1 MSGSVPRSNLLK
13 YCLGRFT
20 RVLSGVE
27 SGDVRSLHRARVA
40 SRRLR
45 ELVPVLQLDP
55 DVTRRLSRRLR
66 KVTKRLGT
74 VRELD
79 VMLALV
85 DELQESQPVHHDA
98 LRRARAAVAEARDV
112 ARKRLFDHL
121 PTDEMRR
128 TARKLSRVLDEL
140 RQAED
145 ARSVRRHPV
154 HANAAAWAID
164 ARVANRATRLAA
176 AVQEAGAV
184 YLPERLH
191 VVRIAGKKLRYALE
205 LAIAADRNQ
214 QKMSATGVLKSR
226 KSSLRTLKRVQ
237 ETLGRMHDLQV
248 LIDHVREAQALLTP
262 PSLTAWREL
271 DALVIALDESCRRLH
286 ARYVRDRAA
295 VQAITDRLRGSP
307 RTVSRA
313 MLSPERYAAQERQ
326 ARVRQMA
333 PEHHA
338 RARRAK

>member
-1 MSGSVPRSNLLK
+1 MSGFVPRSNLLK
-13 YCLGRFT
+13 HCLGRFT

-27 SGDVRSLHRARVA
+27 SGDERSLHRARVA

-45 ELVPVLQLDP
+45 ELVPVLQLDSEA
-55 DVTRRLSRRLR
+55 TNKLSRRLR

-98 LRRARAAVAEARDV
+98 LRRVRAAVAEARED
-112 ARKRLFDHL
+112 ARKRLLDNL
-121 PTDEMRR
+121 PAAEMRR
-128 TARKLSRVLDEL
+128 TAGKLSRVLDEL
-140 RQAED
+140 RLAEE
-145 ARSVRRHPV
+145 ARSMRRHPV
-154 HANAAAWAID
+154 HAKTAAWAID
-164 ARVANRATRLAA
+164 ARVTNRATRLAA

-205 LAIAADRNQ
+205 LAIAAGRNEE
-214 QKMSATGVLKSR
+214 KMPAAGVLKSR

-237 ETLGRMHDLQV
+237 ETLGRMHDMQV
-248 LIDHVREAQALLTP
+248 LIDHVRETQALLTP
-262 PSLTAWREL
+262 PSQTAWREL

-286 ARYVRDRAA
+286 ARYVRDRAPI
-295 VQAITDRLRGSP
+295 QTIIDRLRES
-307 RTVSRA
+307 TSAVSRA
-313 MLSPERYAAQERQ
+313 IVPPERHTALERQ
-326 ARVRQMA
+326 TKVRQMG

-338 RARRAK
+338 SVRRAK

>member
-1 MSGSVPRSNLLK
+1 MSGPVPRSNLLK

-20 RVLSGVE
+20 RVLSGVQ

-45 ELVPVLQLDP
+45 ELVPVLQLDS
-55 DVTRRLSRRLR
+55 DATRKLSRRLR

-85 DELQESQPVHHDA
+85 DELRESQPIHHDA
-98 LRRARAAVAEARDV
+98 LRRARAAVAEARDE
-112 ARKRLFDHL
+112 ARNRLFDHL
-121 PTDEMRR
+121 PADEMRR
-128 TARKLSRVLDEL
+128 TARKLSRVLVEL
-140 RQAED
+140 RQAEG
-145 ARSVRRHPV
+145 ARSTRRHPV
-154 HANAAAWAID
+154 HAKTAAWAID

-176 AVQEAGAV
+176 AVEEAGAV

-191 VVRIAGKKLRYALE
+191 VVRIAEKKLRYALE
-205 LAIAADRNQ
+205 LAIAAGRNQ
-214 QKMSATGVLKSR
+214 EKMPAVGVLKSR
-226 KSSLRTLKRVQ
+226 KSSLRMLKRVQ

-248 LIDHVREAQALLTP
+248 LIDHVREVQASLTP

-286 ARYVRDRAA
+286 AKYVRDRAA
-295 VQAITDRLRGSP
+295 IQAVTERLRGSP
-307 RTVSRA
+307 RTASRA
-313 MLSPERYAAQERQ
+313 TVSPERHTAAERQ
-326 ARVRQMA
+326 ARVRQMSS
-333 PEHHA
+333 EHQA
-338 RARRAK
+338 SVRRAK